1 MGITFEEVSQWLIPR
16 RRKVHVAVFL
26 LTLLMIPGAMT
37 ALQPIDM
44 ESYEMDSPE
53 LTAQEIINDEFSNA
67 EVILG
72 FLVSARQPQYIP
84 PIDEWQPVPLLP
96 DGTPDYSALPPV
108 PQMVPAGEEWQGIN
122 QPTAGILNLELL
134 REIDAKKQVVDNHP
148 LAPALK
154 PFISDV
160 TGLQTNGSMS
170 LPDHFRG
177 FMNGTSILTQD
188 ALSPFGTAIPAVT
201 NWSDCGELE
210 CLLFDDLNLTQD
222 HIDLAAA
229 RMAEVS
235 QNYF

>member
-84 PIDEWQPVPLLP
+84 PIDRK
-96 DGTPDYSALPPV
+96 S
-108 PQMVPAGEEWQGIN
+108 
-122 QPTAGILNLELL
+122 
-134 REIDAKKQVVDNHP
+134 VV
-148 LAPALK
+148 
-154 PFISDV
+154 
-160 TGLQTNGSMS
+160 
-170 LPDHFRG
+170 
-177 FMNGTSILTQD
+177 
-188 ALSPFGTAIPAVT
+188 
-201 NWSDCGELE
+201 
-210 CLLFDDLNLTQD
+210 
-222 HIDLAAA
+222 
-229 RMAEVS
+229 
-235 QNYF
+235 

>member
-1 MGITFEEVSQWLIPR
+1 MGITFEAVSQWLIPR

-72 FLVSARQPQYIP
+72 FLVSARQPQHIP

-134 REIDAKKQVVDNHP
+134 REIDAKKQVIDNHP

-154 PFISDV
+154 PLISDV
-160 TGLQTNGSMS
+160 TGQQTNGSMS
-170 LPDHFRG
+170 LPDHFKS

-188 ALSPFGTAIPAVT
+188 ALSPFGTAIPAAT

-222 HIDLAAA
+222 L
-229 RMAEVS
+229 
-235 QNYF
+235 